1 VIVVFSFG
9 YLWPGKT
16 AAHYDKWFIDT
27 AINGREQI
35 SLPDDEFARSDLYE
49 CADNLGMFWGL
60 PNLQAFHSIVPAS
73 IMEFYPSVGIK
84 RDVSSKPDFTYPH
97 YAHCCR
103 CAGCLS
109 PPTRATTLSRHCLIS
124 PFTTPSLTIIFM
136 RTTNS
141 CLWGFAYDYAVSDT
155 AAAELYGEQRVR
167 YMLHSLLLSDEAI
180 VRNMDI
186 IAEEPSIDYSAIS
199 DEGQHDAVFAAPD
212 NAVRQLRY

>member
-1 VIVVFSFG
+1 
-9 YLWPGKT
+9 
-16 AAHYDKWFIDT
+16 
-27 AINGREQI
+27 
-35 SLPDDEFARSDLYE
+35 
-49 CADNLGMFWGL
+49 
-60 PNLQAFHSIVPAS
+60 
-73 IMEFYPSVGIK
+73 
-84 RDVSSKPDFTYPH
+84 
-97 YAHCCR
+97 
-103 CAGCLS
+103 
-109 PPTRATTLSRHCLIS
+109 
-124 PFTTPSLTIIFM
+124 M